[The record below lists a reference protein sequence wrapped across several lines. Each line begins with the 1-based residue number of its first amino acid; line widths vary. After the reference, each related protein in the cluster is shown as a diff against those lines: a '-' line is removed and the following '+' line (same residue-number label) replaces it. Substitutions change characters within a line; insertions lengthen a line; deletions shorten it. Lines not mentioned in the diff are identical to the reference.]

1 MGGKP
6 ELVVTEPAA
15 WPWRCSQTQLLIGG
29 GGGAVNRLSLAT
41 TVPLRSVGLIRVG
54 GGVT

>member
-1 MGGKP
+1 MAGKP

-15 WPWRCSQTQLLIGG
+15 WPWRCSQTQLLIRG
-29 GGGAVNRLSLAT
+29 VNRLSLAT